1 MYYCNRT
8 VKRYLKKINLQVDFM
23 KIVST
28 FAVVEESLYAVL
40 FDTELDAVD
49 EDGNSISNENLHEF
63 RRLFDFWKDQTRL
76 RDFFEEHETDLNE
89 DYWGGITIDDAIE
102 KTRSEA
108 KELERILIEFAEEGK
123 TKRLK
128 NLSMLFKPLSDG
140 KIEKDFEK
148 DKVRVDG
155 KKTWIRLYAIRIE
168 ANLFVVCGGAIKLR
182 KTLNDRNY
190 LLQELDKLE
199 ITRKYLMDEDND
211 ALELFEL
218 Y

>member
-1 MYYCNRT
+1 
-8 VKRYLKKINLQVDFM
+8 M

-28 FAVVEESLYAVL
+28 FAVVEESLYSVL
-40 FDTELDAVD
+40 FDTELNAVD
-49 EDGNSISNENLHEF
+49 DNDSIISNEKLHEF
-63 RRLFDFWKDQTRL
+63 RRLFDFWNDQILL
-76 RDFFEEHETDLNE
+76 REFFEEHEVDLN
-89 DYWGGITIDDAIE
+89 DVYWDGITIDEAID
-102 KTRSEA
+102 KTRAEA
-108 KELERILIEFAEEGK
+108 KELERILLEYAEEGK
-123 TKRLK
+123 TIRLK

-148 DKVRVDG
+148 DKVKVDG

-190 LLQELDKLE
+190 LLKELEKLE
-199 ITRKYLMDEDND
+199 IARKYLMDEDSD